1 MNNEDRKQRPQ
12 RYEIVVEGLL
22 DPGWAEWLGGMEIEN
37 DADGTTTRLSGSVID
52 QAELHGLLSRVR
64 DLGVPLLLVRRLS
77 DTDGDT
83 KIIGGRS

>member
-1 MNNEDRKQRPQ
+1 MNNENRKQRPQ

-22 DPGWAEWLGGMEIEN
+22 DPGWVEWLGGMQMEN
-37 DADGTTTRLSGSVID
+37 GADGTTRLSGSVID
-52 QAELHGLLSRVR
+52 QAGLYGLLSRLR

-83 KIIGGRS
+83 KVKGGKS